1 LPQELEGEIARF
13 VEWYNARRYREA
25 IGDMTPDD
33 VNCARREKIMAK
45 RAQLRRKTFL
55 ETKEYNSTM
64 TSGSEIVS

>member
-1 LPQELEGEIARF
+1 
-13 VEWYNARRYREA
+13 
-25 IGDMTPDD
+25 MTPDD